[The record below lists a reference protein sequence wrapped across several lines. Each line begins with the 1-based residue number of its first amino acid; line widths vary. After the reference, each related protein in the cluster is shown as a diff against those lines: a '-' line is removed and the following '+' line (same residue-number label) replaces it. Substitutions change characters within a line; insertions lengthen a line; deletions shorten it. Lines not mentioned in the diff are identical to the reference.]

1 VAAPA
6 DLEVISNGTLTGTQN
21 QANGWRRWNW
31 RSANPQGNYQTSLII
46 GDYELDQKTTPDG
59 MPFITAYGKGIANLD
74 AARATID
81 RTPEITGYF
90 ATLFGPYPF
99 EAQGAVVVP
108 GYVGLEN
115 QTRPTYGDFWFGPD
129 SPRDAA
135 EIVAHE
141 MAHQWFGN
149 SVTIHHWQDIWL
161 AEGFAQF
168 AQWLWTEHAG
178 TSTTAEQTQS
188 RYDANP
194 PDSYLWDIV
203 PADPGPGDDNFHT
216 GVYYRGAFALQSLR
230 VTVGDAVFF
239 TILRSWAAA
248 KRGGNATTEEFI
260 AHAERVAGRQ
270 LDELFHTW
278 LYTTGKPAVGPNT
291 PF

>member
-1 VAAPA
+1 
-6 DLEVISNGTLTGTQN
+6 
-21 QANGWRRWNW
+21 
-31 RSANPQGNYQTSLII
+31 
-46 GDYELDQKTTPDG
+46 
-59 MPFITAYGKGIANLD
+59 MPFITAYAKTIANAD

-81 RTPEITGYF
+81 RTPEITAYL
-90 ATLFGPYPF
+90 ASLFGPYPF

-115 QTRPTYGDFWFGPD
+115 QTRPTYGDQLSGPD
-129 SPRDAA
+129 ARQPADQV
-135 EIVAHE
+135 VAHE

-149 SVTIHHWQDIWL
+149 SVSIHYWRDIWL

-168 AQWLWTEHAG
+168 AQWLWSEHAG
-178 TSTTAEQTQS
+178 TGTTAERTQD
-188 RYDANP
+188 RYDAFP
-194 PDSYLWDIV
+194 ADSPFWDIV
-203 PADPGPGDDNFHT
+203 AADPGPGDNNFHT
-216 GVYYRGAFALQSLR
+216 AVYYRGAFALQSLR

-248 KRGGNATTEEFI
+248 KRGGNATTEEFV

-270 LDELFHTW
+270 LDDLFQTW
-278 LYTTGKPAVGPNT
+278 LYTSGKPSVSPND